1 MARCWIAGA
10 IAMKLRVAIDGEEAL
25 LELEKDSAQTSYSL
39 EGALSETGKAS
50 LNRIAAGVWSVLL
63 GRKSVTV
70 AIEQNANELEV
81 WVRGRRYSVSIGDL
95 RDRPSTPSKH
105 SSSGPMEVWALM
117 PGKVV
122 SVLVE
127 NGASVQ
133 AGQGLIV
140 VEAMKMQNET
150 KSPKDG
156 VVSAIYVASGS
167 TVAAGEKL
175 MVVE

>member
-1 MARCWIAGA
+1 MR
-10 IAMKLRVAIDGEEAL
+10 MRVEIDGADARL
-25 LELEKDSAQTSYSL
+25 DLEKDSAQTSYSL
-39 EGALSETGKAS
+39 EGALSAAGKAS
-50 LNRIAAGVWSVLL
+50 LARVAPGVWSILL
-63 GRKSVTV
+63 DRKSVTV
-70 AIEQNANELEV
+70 SIEQNANELEV
-81 WVRGRRYSVSIGDL
+81 WVGGRRYAVSIADM
-95 RDRPSTPSKH
+95 RDRPATQNKH
-105 SSSGPMEVWALM
+105 SSSGPMEVRALM

-127 NGASVQ
+127 KGASVQ

-156 VVSAIYVASGS
+156 VVSGVYVAAGS

>member
-1 MARCWIAGA
+1 MR
-10 IAMKLRVAIDGEEAL
+10 LRVVIDGDEAL
-25 LELEKDSAQTSYSL
+25 LDLEKDSAQTTYTL
-39 EGALSETGKAS
+39 EGALSGTGKAS
-50 LNRIAAGVWSVLL
+50 LSRIAPGVWSVLL
-63 GRKSVTV
+63 GSRSVTV
-70 AIEQNANELEV
+70 SIEQNANELEV
-81 WVRGRRYSVSIGDL
+81 WVRGRHYAVSIADP
-95 RDRPSTPSKH
+95 RDRPATQSKRT
-105 SSSGPMEVWALM
+105 SAGPMEVRALM

-127 NGASVQ
+127 NGAKVQ

-150 KSPKDG
+150 KSSKDG
-156 VVSAIYVASGS
+156 VVSAIYVAAGS